1 MKEAAEQYTNRDII
15 DGIRHSRSDVLK
27 YVYKQFYPM
36 IYSYIINNSGN
47 KEEARDIFQD
57 GIIVLYEKSITEDF
71 ELTANVGTFLYSV
84 CQRLWLNKLNRQKNR
99 EFLDSSIPVIE
110 EEQDVFNEESNERQR
125 ILNKLFNKIGESC
138 RKILIKKY
146 FEKRKDKEIAE
157 ELNLSGSDY
166 VKMQRYRC
174 LKQLRK
180 LYNEMKKESK

>member
-1 MKEAAEQYTNRDII
+1 MKEGTKRYNNKEIL
-15 DGIRHSRSDVLK
+15 DGIRHSRNEVLK
-27 YVYKQFYPM
+27 YIYNQFYPM

-57 GIIVLYEKSITEDF
+57 GIIVLYEKTLKEDF
-71 ELTANVGTFLYSV
+71 ELTANVGTYLYSV

-99 EFLDSSIPVIE
+99 EFLDSNIPERE
-110 EEQDVFNEESNERQR
+110 EEQDVLNEESAERQH
-125 ILNKLFNKIGESC
+125 LLKQLFNKIGEGC

-157 ELNLSGSDY
+157 ELHLSGPDY

-180 LYNEMKKESK
+180 LYNEMKKNRK